1 MRILLTR
8 IRIGVDVPSYSYRTY
23 VPFTEISLER
33 QALISMHSDY
43 GHGTGLLARL
53 PDVIAPMAHLEAASG
68 LDKHNVA
75 KAIDGVADR
84 LAAVLL
90 GAAFPEMTERILPF
104 RLDVASVPPNAR
116 RFGRSE
122 NLAGRYEMLVQARDS
137 LTAASLGFR
146 LETDR

>member
-8 IRIGVDVPSYSYRTY
+8 IRIGVDVPTYSYRVY

-43 GHGTGLLARL
+43 GQGAGLLARL
-53 PDVIAPMAHLEAASG
+53 ADMIAPMAHLEAAPG

-90 GAAFPEMTERILPF
+90 GVAFPEMTERVLPF
-104 RLDVASVPPNAR
+104 RLDVASAPPNAR
-116 RFGRSE
+116 LFARIE

-146 LETDR
+146 MESDR

>member
-8 IRIGVDVPSYSYRTY
+8 IRIGAEAPSFSYRVY

-43 GHGTGLLARL
+43 GHGAVLLARL
-53 PDVIAPMAHLEAASG
+53 PDVIAPMAHLETAPG
-68 LDKHNVA
+68 LDKHSFA

-90 GAAFPEMTERILPF
+90 GSAFPEMTERVLPF
-104 RLDVASVPPNAR
+104 RLDVASAPPNAR
-116 RFGRSE
+116 R
-122 NLAGRYEMLVQARDS
+122 
-137 LTAASLGFR
+137 
-146 LETDR
+146 